1 MASENESILS
11 ATLSVKL
18 MKDIFKSSPTREELY
33 ALIDLWDSKKPN
45 ISDSTS
51 SNFLFQEVLKIL
63 SVKVEDED
71 RYSITLIEDNQT
83 FKLSVST
90 MDFEYLMRAEQL
102 LQKTAN
108 IIKIKQKGKIRPET
122 LNMLSS
128 RVSRETNHLK
138 SVHLDTVI
146 LSSALSVESC
156 INVLKKAVKWQIEVL
171 HCRDHE
177 LKAFLCVR
185 SNGCVMNLHIHLT
198 GPYFEEITHLAALFK
213 VFERCYFILLD
224 SAAWQTLHF
233 DMEERVIETW
243 EDDQEQKR
251 LKGGLGGGTKERLW
265 RLICDEIAKMLCLPA
280 TVSQFFFDQTFN

>member
-1 MASENESILS
+1 MS

-71 RYSITLIEDNQT
+71 RYSITLIEDNQS

-108 IIKIKQKGKIRPET
+108 IVKIKQKGKIRPET

-128 RVSRETNHLK
+128 RVSRETNHRK
-138 SVHLDTVI
+138 YYRKF
-146 LSSALSVESC
+146 
-156 INVLKKAVKWQIEVL
+156 VLYFFAMYI
-171 HCRDHE
+171 
-177 LKAFLCVR
+177 F
-185 SNGCVMNLHIHLT
+185 LHIFAQKFVEIFLEILALREYYRKHLGKFLRCGKNT
-198 GPYFEEITHLAALFK
+198 EKVNLLYGLLLAL
-213 VFERCYFILLD
+213 V
-224 SAAWQTLHF
+224 
-233 DMEERVIETW
+233 
-243 EDDQEQKR
+243 
-251 LKGGLGGGTKERLW
+251 
-265 RLICDEIAKMLCLPA
+265 
-280 TVSQFFFDQTFN
+280 

>member
-1 MASENESILS
+1 
-11 ATLSVKL
+11 

-71 RYSITLIEDNQT
+71 RYSITLIEDNQS

-108 IIKIKQKGKIRPET
+108 IVKIKQKGKIRPET

-128 RVSRETNHLK
+128 RVSRETNHRK
-138 SVHLDTVI
+138 YYRKF
-146 LSSALSVESC
+146 
-156 INVLKKAVKWQIEVL
+156 VLYFFAMYI
-171 HCRDHE
+171 
-177 LKAFLCVR
+177 F
-185 SNGCVMNLHIHLT
+185 LHIFAQKFVEIFLEILALCEYYRIHL
-198 GPYFEEITHLAALFK
+198 EIRQMT
-213 VFERCYFILLD
+213 
-224 SAAWQTLHF
+224 T
-233 DMEERVIETW
+233 
-243 EDDQEQKR
+243 
-251 LKGGLGGGTKERLW
+251 
-265 RLICDEIAKMLCLPA
+265 
-280 TVSQFFFDQTFN
+280 N